1 MPLRHPPQG
10 SSGKG
15 DVPLEPTHFNS
26 PWWERAVPMAVL
38 FINAVASHLIAIMLV
53 LYWLLSRGG
62 SQ

>member
-1 MPLRHPPQG
+1 
-10 SSGKG
+10 
-15 DVPLEPTHFNS
+15 
-26 PWWERAVPMAVL
+26 MAVL